1 MNAFAVFEKL
11 PNMAQGVIVFDQ
23 PSNKIYIH
31 LQLPVNIQKK
41 IFTICD
47 ILVGKNLISLNIPFA
62 SIGCLDTV
70 LERSHFF
77 NYGDCITLFGRS
89 TSMPHI
95 MIGHT
100 FLGRRNIYLG
110 QGAP

>member
-1 MNAFAVFEKL
+1 
-11 PNMAQGVIVFDQ
+11 MAQGVIVFDEAA
-23 PSNKIYIH
+23 NKIYIH

-70 LERSHFF
+70 LERSFGF

-100 FLGRRNIYLG
+100 FLGRRDIYSG
-110 QGAP
+110 YIAPH

>member
-1 MNAFAVFEKL
+1 MREELLSTKL
-11 PNMAQGVIVFDQ
+11 VSFLYLKTPYLRVR
-23 PSNKIYIH
+23 S
-31 LQLPVNIQKK
+31 NIQKK

-70 LERSHFF
+70 LERSFGF

-100 FLGRRNIYLG
+100 FLGRRDIYSG
-110 QGAP
+110 YIAPH